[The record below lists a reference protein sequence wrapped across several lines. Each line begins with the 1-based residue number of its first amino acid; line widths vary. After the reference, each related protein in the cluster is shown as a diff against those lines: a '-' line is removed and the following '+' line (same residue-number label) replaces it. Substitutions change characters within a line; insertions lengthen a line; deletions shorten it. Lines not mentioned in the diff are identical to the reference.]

1 MTKTSELC
9 EAQETRNSKS
19 LIWQKGTVYLFAV
32 SDLASPK
39 MVEKALEERLRCIM
53 KTFAEKTWGDC
64 SKAVAYQFNFV
75 KLVYR
80 YSADC

>member
-53 KTFAEKTWGDC
+53 KTFAEKLGAI
-64 SKAVAYQFNFV
+64 AV
-75 KLVYR
+75 KR
-80 YSADC
+80 